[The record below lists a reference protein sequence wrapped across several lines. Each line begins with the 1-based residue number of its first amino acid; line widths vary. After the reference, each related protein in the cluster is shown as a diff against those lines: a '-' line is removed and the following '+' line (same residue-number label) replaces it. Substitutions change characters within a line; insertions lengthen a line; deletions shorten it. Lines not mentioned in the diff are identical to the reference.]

1 MHHYKREIKDMKE
14 SKKAILEAL
23 RRNPKKASKFDSLVL
38 NLALQKIDSEHFDFD
53 GDAVYTVDRRRLI
66 YCLSSRETFAIAEGV
81 ETIGEMAFRSKRC
94 LKRVSIPSSVRSIER
109 DAFYDCD
116 RLESIDIPASVET
129 VRGYAFAECDS
140 LKTVVFRGQPQ
151 HLSRHAFS
159 DDELSSISIPTGS
172 YRFFAKA
179 LHLDAEEEM
188 VLVERAPEA
197 DGETRPEAA
206 GEPRETKDDNPQ
218 KA

>member
-1 MHHYKREIKDMKE
+1 MKE

-53 GDAVYTVDRRRLI
+53 GDAVYTVDRRRLV
-66 YCLSSRETFAIAEGV
+66 YCLSSHETFAIADGV
-81 ETIGEMAFRSKRC
+81 ETIGEMAFRSKRN
-94 LKRVSIPSSVRSIER
+94 LKHVDIPSSVLSIER

-116 RLESIDIPASVET
+116 RLETIDIPAGVET

-140 LKTVVFRGQPQ
+140 LKTVVFRGQPK

-159 DDELSSISIPTGS
+159 DDELGSISIPAGS
-172 YRFFAKA
+172 YRYFVKA
-179 LHLDAEEEM
+179 LHLDAEEEL
-188 VLVERAPEA
+188 VLVERTPET
-197 DGETRPEAA
+197 DGEPLTEAE
-206 GEPRETKDDNPQ
+206 GKSMNDTDD
-218 KA
+218 KK